1 MVLKLVGGRVFAQLG
16 KTISLMSLP
25 VFIFYFLKKYFY
37 LNYLANFYHLLIK
50 QKKKENKIQSFF
62 IGSTP
67 PTSQNWGEK
76 KTLVPLIVNPFIF
89 HFHFFLV
96 IVVFS
101 SNKV

>member
-50 QKKKENKIQSFF
+50 QKKGKKIQIFLLGPLHLPHK
-62 IGSTP
+62 IG
-67 PTSQNWGEK
+67 GK
-76 KTLVPLIVNPFIF
+76 KKP
-89 HFHFFLV
+89 
-96 IVVFS
+96 
-101 SNKV
+101 